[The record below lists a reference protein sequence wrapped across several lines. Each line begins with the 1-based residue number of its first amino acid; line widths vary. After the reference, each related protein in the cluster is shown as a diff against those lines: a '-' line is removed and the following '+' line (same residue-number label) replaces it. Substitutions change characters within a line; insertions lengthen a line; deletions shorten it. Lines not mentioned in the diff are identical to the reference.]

1 MDFFLSANLN
11 YINTIQLTNATP
23 PPQPPKPSSDQAA
36 ATELSGANAPD
47 KDNRSGNL
55 ESLGKGNLL

>member
-11 YINTIQLTNATP
+11 YINTIQLINAAP
-23 PPQPPKPSSDQAA
+23 PPQPPKPSLDQASA
-36 ATELSGANAPD
+36 IGLSGANTPD
-47 KDNRSGNL
+47 KNNRSGNL